1 MNNPLQADHFVQKV
15 TVRTAVNASLWAC
28 AVISLP
34 LFYFSMTTEGWLQV
48 AFLVIGFIPVASFVL
63 SYLYLLFTNPDYLRS
78 EEYQL
83 RAQSLKLLG
92 DRDNM
97 LGAKAI
103 DVVSV
108 TNPASNKPT
117 SQEENE

>member
-1 MNNPLQADHFVQKV
+1 MPNLGYGE
-15 TVRTAVNASLWAC
+15 
-28 AVISLP
+28 I
-34 LFYFSMTTEGWLQV
+34 
-48 AFLVIGFIPVASFVL
+48 VIGFIPVASFVL